1 MVALDAAHH
10 RVLARD
16 VAALRTQPPQA
27 MSAMDGY
34 AVRSADASAVAA
46 RLKVIGEVAAGRPFE
61 KTVGAG
67 EAVRIFTGGVIPE
80 GADAV
85 IIQEDTVVED
95 GGITITEAASPGRHI
110 RPAGVDFRQGDVL
123 LARGTRLTDRDL
135 SLAAGMNYPELA
147 VRRRPKVAM
156 LATGDELVMPGSTPG
171 PGQIVYSNGYALRAL
186 ARQEGAETI
195 DLGIAADTVEAT
207 TLGIRRARDS
217 GADILITT
225 GGASV
230 GDHDLVKQ
238 SLEAEGVTMA
248 FWRIAMR
255 PGKPMMHGRLG
266 AMRVIGLPGNPVSSY
281 VCGFLFLVPL
291 IRAACRAAPSST
303 TPTRRRCSGAM
314 SPPTTCAKTI
324 CAPASRC
331 ARRRPD
337 RHAGRPSGQFA
348 VGKSRCG
355 TGACDPCAV
364 CAGGRRRIG
373 LRYPAAAGL
382 SPLERLVPAKPGFV
396 DEKLS
401 GCGTHMEH
409 IVSVH
414 DLFLSNGVYKWESR
428 SSEFLSGSD
437 SRNRTALST
446 WGTGR
451 DAHAQTI

>member
-1 MVALDAAHH
+1 MPVTEALSAVLAGAEPLPEEMVALDAAHH

-16 VAALRTQPPQA
+16 IAALRTQPPQA

-46 RLKVIGEVAAGRPFE
+46 RLKVIGEVAAGRPFQRII
-61 KTVGAG
+61 GRG

-85 IIQEDTVVED
+85 IIQEDTVVES
-95 GGITITEAASPGRHI
+95 GGITITEAAMPGRHI
-110 RPAGVDFRQGDVL
+110 RPAGVDFREGDIL

-135 SLAAGMNYPELA
+135 SLAAGMNYPDLA
-147 VRRRPKVAM
+147 VRRRPKVAI
-156 LATGDELVMPGSTPG
+156 LATGDELVMPGSTAG

-186 ARQEGAETI
+186 ARHEGAETI

-207 TLGIRRARDS
+207 ALGIRRARDS

-238 SLEAEGVTMA
+238 SLEAEGVTKA

-291 IRAACRAAPSST
+291 IRKLSGRSVVHHTSETALLGRSVAANDLREDYLRARLELRRDGVLVATPVDHQDSSLLGNLAAARALVIRAP
-303 TPTRRRCSGAM
+303 
-314 SPPTTCAKTI
+314 
-324 CAPASRC
+324 
-331 ARRRPD
+331 
-337 RHAGRPSGQFA
+337 FA
-348 VGKSRCG
+348 
-355 TGACDPCAV
+355 
-364 CAGGRRRIG
+364 
-373 LRYPAAAGL
+373 PAAAAGSACEL
-382 SPLERLVPAKPGFV
+382 FRLP
-396 DEKLS
+396 D
-401 GCGTHMEH
+401 
-409 IVSVH
+409 
-414 DLFLSNGVYKWESR
+414 
-428 SSEFLSGSD
+428 
-437 SRNRTALST
+437 
-446 WGTGR
+446 
-451 DAHAQTI
+451 